1 MVLPTS
7 LHAQGTDWPTK
18 TVTVVVPFAA
28 GGNTDVMAR
37 MASSRLS
44 TELKQN
50 FVVENRVGAAGALA
64 AAYVAQ
70 AAPDG
75 YTLLFG
81 AAPQIA
87 VVPRIQKVNYDPLKD
102 LVPVSVFGT
111 GPFILAI
118 NAAIPAKTMQ
128 EFVAYGKGKKLNY
141 GSGGTGSIGHLSGA
155 LFVARAGLDS
165 VHVPF
170 KGGGPAMTSLVGG
183 QIDMYFGNA
192 SEIIPHAESGK
203 VRILGVATDKRM
215 QQLPNVPTISELFPN
230 FSLNSWNGFL
240 APAKTPQAIV
250 DKLAQQVIAAARDP
264 GDRRAADQARHRAE
278 RHHAAG
284 VRRADRARAAAVRR
298 GHQGRQHDAV
308 GSASGVDGRRRRQ
321 PAFDIERIAKRV
333 GCNADVGLLA
343 AFGRRDHQQAGVQ
356 PMRLLGRAGRQVIDH
371 RRANVRQ
378 RDHLAH
384 RAALRR
390 DLVGQRLFPEYRCD
404 LHDGPRS
411 LPTVAELLYA

>member
-1 MVLPTS
+1 MQLIRGRVRIAVLLSLLLPTS
-7 LHAQGTDWPTK
+7 LQAQGTDWPTK

-37 MASSRLS
+37 MASQRLS

-50 FVVENRVGAAGALA
+50 FVVENRVGAAGAIA

-87 VVPRIQKVNYDPLKD
+87 VVPRIQKVSYDPLKD

-128 EFVAYGKGKKLNY
+128 EFVAYGKGRKLNF
-141 GSGGTGSIGHLSGA
+141 GSGGIGSIGHLSGA
-155 LFVARAGLDS
+155 LFVARANLDS

-170 KGGGPAMTSLVGG
+170 KGGGPAMVALVGG

-192 SEIIPHAESGK
+192 AEIIPHAESGK

-215 QQLPNVPTISELFPN
+215 QQLPDVPTISELFPN
-230 FSLNSWNGFL
+230 FALNSWNGFL
-240 APAKTPQAIV
+240 APAKTPPAIV
-250 DKLAQQVIAAARDP
+250 NKLAQHVIAAARDP
-264 GDRRAADQARHRAE
+264 AIVAQLAKLGIEANGTTPQEFVAQIAREQPQFDAAIK
-278 RHHAAG
+278 AANMT
-284 VRRADRARAAAVRR
+284 
-298 GHQGRQHDAV
+298 
-308 GSASGVDGRRRRQ
+308 
-321 PAFDIERIAKRV
+321 P
-333 GCNADVGLLA
+333 
-343 AFGRRDHQQAGVQ
+343 
-356 PMRLLGRAGRQVIDH
+356 
-371 RRANVRQ
+371 
-378 RDHLAH
+378 
-384 RAALRR
+384 
-390 DLVGQRLFPEYRCD
+390 
-404 LHDGPRS
+404 
-411 LPTVAELLYA
+411 

>member
-1 MVLPTS
+1 MV
-7 LHAQGTDWPTK
+7 AQGQTDWPPK

-37 MASSRLS
+37 MASSHVS
-44 TELKQN
+44 NALKQT
-50 FVVENRVGAAGALA
+50 FVVENRVGAGGALA

-87 VVPRIQKVNYDPLKD
+87 VVPRIQKVNYDPHKD

-118 NAAIPAKTMQ
+118 NAATPAKTMQ
-128 EFVAYGKGKKLNY
+128 EYVAWAKARKTTY

-155 LFVARAGLDS
+155 LFVARSGVDS

-170 KGGGPAMTSLVGG
+170 KGGAPAVTALLGG

-192 SEIIPHAESGK
+192 SELIPQAETGK
-203 VRILGVATDKRM
+203 LRILGVATDKRM
-215 QQLPNVPTISELFPN
+215 QQLADVPTISELFPN

-250 DKLAQQVIAAARDP
+250 DRLAKHVIAAARDFAIVAQLQKLGIEANGTTP
-264 GDRRAADQARHRAE
+264 QEFVAQIAREQPQFDAAIKA
-278 RHHAAG
+278 
-284 VRRADRARAAAVRR
+284 
-298 GHQGRQHDAV
+298 
-308 GSASGVDGRRRRQ
+308 
-321 PAFDIERIAKRV
+321 
-333 GCNADVGLLA
+333 
-343 AFGRRDHQQAGVQ
+343 
-356 PMRLLGRAGRQVIDH
+356 
-371 RRANVRQ
+371 ANVTQ
-378 RDHLAH
+378 
-384 RAALRR
+384 
-390 DLVGQRLFPEYRCD
+390 
-404 LHDGPRS
+404 
-411 LPTVAELLYA
+411 

>member
-1 MVLPTS
+1 MRK
-7 LHAQGTDWPTK
+7 AADWPTK

-37 MASSRLS
+37 MASSHLS
-44 TELKQN
+44 TALKQT
-50 FVVENRVGAAGALA
+50 FVVENRVGAAGAIA

-87 VVPRIQKVNYDPLKD
+87 VVPTIQKVNYDPLKD

-170 KGGGPAMTSLVGG
+170 KGGGPAMTALVGG

-192 SEIIPHAESGK
+192 SETHPAGGERQGPHP
-203 VRILGVATDKRM
+203 RRRHR
-215 QQLPNVPTISELFPN
+215 
-230 FSLNSWNGFL
+230 
-240 APAKTPQAIV
+240 QAH
-250 DKLAQQVIAAARDP
+250 AAASGRADDQRAVSEFRAQFLERLP
-264 GDRRAADQARHRAE
+264 GAGEDAAGDRRQARAAGDRGRARSGDRRAAYKLGIEANGTTPQEFVAQIARE
-278 RHHAAG
+278 QPQFDAAIK
-284 VRRADRARAAAVRR
+284 AANMT
-298 GHQGRQHDAV
+298 
-308 GSASGVDGRRRRQ
+308 
-321 PAFDIERIAKRV
+321 P
-333 GCNADVGLLA
+333 
-343 AFGRRDHQQAGVQ
+343 
-356 PMRLLGRAGRQVIDH
+356 
-371 RRANVRQ
+371 
-378 RDHLAH
+378 
-384 RAALRR
+384 
-390 DLVGQRLFPEYRCD
+390 
-404 LHDGPRS
+404 
-411 LPTVAELLYA
+411 

>member
-1 MVLPTS
+1 
-7 LHAQGTDWPTK
+7 
-18 TVTVVVPFAA
+18 
-28 GGNTDVMAR
+28 MAR
-37 MASSRLS
+37 MASSRLP
-44 TELKQN
+44 TDLKQN

-64 AAYVAQ
+64 AAFVAQ

-87 VVPRIQKVNYDPLKD
+87 VVPSIQKVNYDPLKD

-215 QQLPNVPTISELFPN
+215 QQLPDVPTISELF
-230 FSLNSWNGFL
+230 SELRAQFL
-240 APAKTPQAIV
+240 ERLSGAGEDAAGDRRQAR
-250 DKLAQQVIAAARDP
+250 AARDRRRARS

-284 VRRADRARAAAVRR
+284 IRGADRARTAAVRR
-298 GHQGRQHDAV
+298 RHQGRQ
-308 GSASGVDGRRRRQ
+308 S
-321 PAFDIERIAKRV
+321 
-333 GCNADVGLLA
+333 
-343 AFGRRDHQQAGVQ
+343 
-356 PMRLLGRAGRQVIDH
+356 
-371 RRANVRQ
+371 
-378 RDHLAH
+378 
-384 RAALRR
+384 
-390 DLVGQRLFPEYRCD
+390 
-404 LHDGPRS
+404 
-411 LPTVAELLYA
+411 

>member
-1 MVLPTS
+1 MLKLSAKTLVALTLSLTIAPTA
-7 LHAQGTDWPTK
+7 LNAQSTDWPTK

-37 MASSRLS
+37 MASSRLA
-44 TELKQN
+44 TDFKQT

-118 NAAIPAKTMQ
+118 NANIPAKTMQ
-128 EFVAYGKGKKLNY
+128 EFVAYGKGRKLNF
-141 GSGGTGSIGHLSGA
+141 GSGGTGSVGHLSGA

-170 KGGGPAMTSLVGG
+170 KGGGPAMQALVGG

-203 VRILGVATDKRM
+203 VRILGVATNKRM
-215 QQLPNVPTISELFPN
+215 PQLPKVPTISELYPN
-230 FSLNSWNGFL
+230 FALNAWNGFL

-250 DKLAQQVIAAARDP
+250 DKLAQHVIAAARDP
-264 GDRRAADQARHRAE
+264 AIVAQLTKLGIEPNGTTPKEFAAQIASEQPQFD
-278 RHHAAG
+278 AAIK
-284 VRRADRARAAAVRR
+284 AANMK
-298 GHQGRQHDAV
+298 Q
-308 GSASGVDGRRRRQ
+308 
-321 PAFDIERIAKRV
+321 
-333 GCNADVGLLA
+333 
-343 AFGRRDHQQAGVQ
+343 
-356 PMRLLGRAGRQVIDH
+356 
-371 RRANVRQ
+371 
-378 RDHLAH
+378 
-384 RAALRR
+384 
-390 DLVGQRLFPEYRCD
+390 
-404 LHDGPRS
+404 
-411 LPTVAELLYA
+411 